1 MKLAVRVVSLPL
13 LVEVPTVAG
22 DEPTGAAALD
32 EAGGGCAGAEAEALE
47 LSDGTA
53 AGGGGAAVPAGAR
66 EELLSSWLQS
76 DDSL

>member
-1 MKLAVRVVSLPL
+1 MKLAVRVVPLPL

-22 DEPTGAAALD
+22 DELTRATTLD
-32 EAGGGCAGAEAEALE
+32 EAGGGCAGAEAEARG

-53 AGGGGAAVPAGAR
+53 TGGGGAAVPAGAR
-66 EELLSSWLQS
+66 EELLSSRLQS